1 MTDFL
6 SRLMVVDTENR
17 MSSLEALRHPWLNA
31 APYVENSS
39 LHRLSFKIVTEE
51 DL

>member
-31 APYVENSS
+31 SPYVDNSA
-39 LHRLSFKIVTEE
+39 LRRLQYKVLTEE
-51 DL
+51 EL